1 MSNRTPRSEWPGL
14 IDRATSSVD
23 GIDATDQASLYRAGF
38 AYRSKQGT
46 KSCNGRFGRGTFVG
60 QIMALSS
67 EYHRRQATTLTQL
80 AQTTRNLDTAKAL
93 LRMAAEHLVQ
103 ADETLRI
110 TEPTDKPG
118 VARREIHHS
127 GKGTG

>member
-1 MSNRTPRSEWPGL
+1 MGVS
-14 IDRATSSVD
+14 A
-23 GIDATDQASLYRAGF
+23 AG
-38 AYRSKQGT
+38 RLSG
-46 KSCNGRFGRGTFVG
+46 KSWR
-60 QIMALSS
+60 S

-118 VARREIHHS
+118 VDRRRS
-127 GKGTG
+127 LLTGKDTG

>member
-1 MSNRTPRSEWPGL
+1 MSTRNGPDWL
-14 IDRATSSVD
+14 IELRPASTVSS
-23 GIDATDQASLYRAGF
+23 AGF
-38 AYRSKQGT
+38 AYRPKQRT

-60 QIMALSS
+60 QIMVLSS

-103 ADETLRI
+103 ADETLRV

-118 VARREIHHS
+118 IDRRRDPS
-127 GKGTG
+127 

>member
-1 MSNRTPRSEWPGL
+1 VQWAFRPR
-14 IDRATSSVD
+14 DV
-23 GIDATDQASLYRAGF
+23 
-38 AYRSKQGT
+38 
-46 KSCNGRFGRGTFVG
+46 CG

-118 VARREIHHS
+118 VDRRRS
-127 GKGTG
+127 LLTGKDTG

>member
-1 MSNRTPRSEWPGL
+1 
-14 IDRATSSVD
+14 
-23 GIDATDQASLYRAGF
+23 
-38 AYRSKQGT
+38 
-46 KSCNGRFGRGTFVG
+46 
-60 QIMALSS
+60 MALSS

-118 VARREIHHS
+118 VDRRRS
-127 GKGTG
+127 LLTGKDTG

>member
-1 MSNRTPRSEWPGL
+1 MGVS
-14 IDRATSSVD
+14 A
-23 GIDATDQASLYRAGF
+23 AG
-38 AYRSKQGT
+38 RLSG
-46 KSCNGRFGRGTFVG
+46 KSG
-60 QIMALSS
+60 LSS

-118 VARREIHHS
+118 VDRRRDPS
-127 GKGTG
+127 